1 MRLSLDCGYE
11 AEDRRRRQRASG
23 RCINLASEFIG
34 PARHTVPL
42 RPQHLR
48 CPYVAAQFECAYL
61 DTEGAPRHWDR
72 YSSSVRCRSSYR
84 TTSVCLCCS
93 TLSML
98 ALRVLSL

>member
-1 MRLSLDCGYE
+1 MHLSLDCGYE

-48 CPYVAAQFECAYL
+48 CPYVAA
-61 DTEGAPRHWDR
+61 
-72 YSSSVRCRSSYR
+72 
-84 TTSVCLCCS
+84 
-93 TLSML
+93 
-98 ALRVLSL
+98 